1 MLLGARGLVSPAGRS
16 RGSGVRRGTG
26 KASGRW
32 SLNQETTVIHV
43 RFSTDALYFN
53 KLKSRSRNS
62 FSWFLKNKHEF
73 DVLIVQLI

>member
-1 MLLGARGLVSPAGRS
+1 MLLGARGLVSLGGRS

-26 KASGRW
+26 KALGRW

-53 KLKSRSRNS
+53 KLKSRSRK
-62 FSWFLKNKHEF
+62 FFLVFEIYIN
-73 DVLIVQLI
+73 I